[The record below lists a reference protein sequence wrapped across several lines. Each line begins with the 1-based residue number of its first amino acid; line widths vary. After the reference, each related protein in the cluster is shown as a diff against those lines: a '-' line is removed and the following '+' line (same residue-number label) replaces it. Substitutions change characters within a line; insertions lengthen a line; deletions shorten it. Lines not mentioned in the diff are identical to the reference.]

1 MKIKSLIITLFMAV
15 AIMFVMPSCNKKV
28 ADADVKAKV
37 ESAVSHV
44 PGVIV
49 DVNNG
54 IVTLSGEVADDASKM
69 QAASSAEALKADKKS
84 GVKGVVNNLTIAP
97 PAVMPASS
105 DQVLTSAMTD
115 ALKDFPTV
123 QATVNDGVIT
133 VTGEL
138 KQSRVKTLKQ
148 ILDGLNPKKV
158 DMTGLTI
165 K

>member
-1 MKIKSLIITLFMAV
+1 MKIKSLILTLFMAV

-37 ESAVSHV
+37 ESAVSHI
-44 PGVIV
+44 PGVMV
-49 DVNNG
+49 DVKNG
-54 IVTLSGEVADDASKM
+54 VVTLSGEVADEASKM

-84 GVKGVVNNLTIAP
+84 GVASVVNNLTVAP
-97 PAVMPASS
+97 PVVIPVSP
-105 DQVLTSAMTD
+105 DQALTTAMTD

-123 QATVNDGVIT
+123 KATVADGVIK

-138 KQSRVKTLKQ
+138 EQARVKKLKQ

-158 DMTGLTI
+158 DMTAL
-165 K
+165 KVK